1 MIKDPRGAL
10 ADAASPD
17 SMRAEWTFDPWAE
30 RPVAA
35 SLGALA
41 VLAMWL
47 IIATSGFP
55 WLVALGLGVAAASPL
70 WAAFA
75 RADCRVDARGAARR
89 GVLGWVRRPWDG
101 IRRIDDIPVGL
112 MLSPSIRRHPWEAV
126 RALVLPM
133 PGPRRAELAA
143 QVREC
148 WRLHG
153 R

>member
-1 MIKDPRGAL
+1 VTSDPRGAL
-10 ADAASPD
+10 ADAACADPV
-17 SMRAEWTFDPWAE
+17 RAEWTFDPWTE
-30 RPVAA
+30 RPAVA

-70 WAAFA
+70 WAAFVG
-75 RADCRVDARGAARR
+75 ADCRVDARGAARR
-89 GVLGWVRRPWDG
+89 GLLGWVHRPWDG
-101 IRRIDDIPVGL
+101 IRRIDDVPAGVL
-112 MLSPSIRRHPWEAV
+112 LSPSIRRHPLEGV